1 MHMRFF
7 SIDMDQ
13 RWAGW
18 LFSCTVRLMAGAAVL
33 ALAGCSPALN
43 WREVRPEATSLR
55 LLLPCKPDRAE
66 KSVPLGGQPA
76 LLRLMGCDADGATF
90 AVAVATLA
98 LPAGAN
104 PANVLAQ
111 WQSLSLVNMGAPAQP
126 ASALPLKI
134 QGWQAVAGM
143 PLPLR
148 IRALGKRADGT
159 PVAGEMAFFAQ
170 GSEVFQVVV
179 YAAKLTPEMAD
190 TFFDSLVFEQ

>member
-7 SIDMDQ
+7 SIDIKR

-43 WREVRPEATSLR
+43 WREVRPEASSLR

-98 LPAGAN
+98 LPNGAN
-104 PANVLAQ
+104 SANLLAQ
-111 WQSLSLVNMGAPAQP
+111 WQSLSLANMGAPAQP
-126 ASALPLKI
+126 AGALPLKI
-134 QGWQAVAGM
+134 QGWKPVAGM
-143 PLPLR
+143 TTPQR

-179 YAAKLTPEMAD
+179 YASKLTPEMAD

>member
-1 MHMRFF
+1 MRFF
-7 SIDMDQ
+7 SIEAGRLWA
-13 RWAGW
+13 RWQF
-18 LFSCTVRLMAGAAVL
+18 LSRVFLLVGAAVV

-66 KSVPLGGQPA
+66 KSVPLGGQPT

-98 LPAGAN
+98 LPNGTNSAN
-104 PANVLAQ
+104 ILAQ
-111 WQSLSLVNMGAPAQP
+111 WQSLSLANMGAPSQP
-126 ASALPLKI
+126 SSALPLKI
-134 QGWQAVAGM
+134 QGWQAVVGM
-143 PLPLR
+143 PGPQR

-159 PVAGEMAFFAQ
+159 PVSGEMAFFAQ
-170 GSEVFQVVV
+170 GREVFQVVV
-179 YAAKLTPEMAD
+179 YAAKLTPEMGD